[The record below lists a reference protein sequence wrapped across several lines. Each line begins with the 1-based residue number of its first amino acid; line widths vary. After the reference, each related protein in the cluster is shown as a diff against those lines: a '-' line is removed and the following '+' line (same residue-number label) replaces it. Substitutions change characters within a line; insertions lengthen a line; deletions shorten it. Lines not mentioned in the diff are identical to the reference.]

1 MKPVAPLRVVHVP
14 SSVGGNPQG
23 LSKHLRLLGVES
35 QVWSLVAS
43 PFGYPAD
50 RVIWNADDGLLRREW
65 KRLRAIWQV
74 ARHFDV
80 IHFNYGT
87 TLAVAIPFRRDLDRS
102 PARKLMRAL
111 YALYRQVLLRLELAL
126 YRWHRRP
133 TFIHYQ
139 GDDARQGDVCL
150 ARFKYSIAHQVEP
163 GYYCRSSDRFKRKM
177 IDLMA
182 RNCRQVYAVNPDLMH
197 VLGPGARFVPYCH
210 ISLEE
215 WAPCYAAADD
225 SRPLRIG
232 HAPSHR
238 GVKGTDLILAAL
250 ERLRLEGYVFDF
262 DLIEGVS
269 QEEVRKRFAKVD
281 VVVDQLYAGWYGGV
295 AVEAMALGKPV
306 LVYIREDDLMFL
318 PDQMVSDLPVIQVT
332 PDTIEDGL
340 RRVLTMS
347 RDELLNLA
355 IRSRA
360 YVERWHD
367 PARIAAEIL
376 QDYRAALSCR
386 KDQGCAV

>member
-14 SSVGGNPQG
+14 GSVGGNPQG

-35 QVWSLVAS
+35 QVWSLAAS

-50 RVIWNADDGLLRREW
+50 RVLWNADDGLLRREC

-80 IHFNYGT
+80 IHFNFGS
-87 TLAVAIPFRRDLDRS
+87 TLAEAIPFRRDLDRS
-102 PARKLMRAL
+102 PARKLKTAL
-111 YALYRQVLLRLELAL
+111 NALYRRVLLRLELAL

-150 ARFKYSIAHQVEP
+150 ARFKYSIARQVEP

-197 VLGPGARFVPYCH
+197 VLGPGAHFVPYCH

-215 WAPCYAAADD
+215 WAPRYAAADD

-238 GVKGTDLILAAL
+238 GVKGTDLIFAAL
-250 ERLRLEGYVFDF
+250 DQLRAEGYNFEL
-262 DLIEGVS
+262 DLVEGVPHHES
-269 QEEVRKRFAKVD
+269 RERYAQVD
-281 VVVDQLYAGWYGGV
+281 ILVDQLHAGWYGGL

-306 LVYIREDDLMFL
+306 LVYIREEDLDFIPAAMRA
-318 PDQMVSDLPVIQVT
+318 DLPFIRVT
-332 PDTIEDGL
+332 PDSIADGL
-340 RRVLTMS
+340 RQALTMHRS
-347 RDELLNLA
+347 ALQELG
-355 IRSRA
+355 RKSRA

-367 PARIAAEIL
+367 PLRIAGEIMK
-376 QDYRAALSCR
+376 DYQAALES
-386 KDQGCAV
+386 KGNV